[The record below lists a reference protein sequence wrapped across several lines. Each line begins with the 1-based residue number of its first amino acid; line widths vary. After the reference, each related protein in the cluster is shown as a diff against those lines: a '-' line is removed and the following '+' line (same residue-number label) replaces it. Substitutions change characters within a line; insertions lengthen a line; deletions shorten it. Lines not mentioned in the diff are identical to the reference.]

1 MRGRYAYADRA
12 TRVGLW
18 LARTTVRL
26 ACLVAVAAA
35 WLATVARAVAA
46 LAADTVQ
53 DLIAG
58 STRVMDP
65 PPDPERERDEPPPG
79 VIDGDVLAVHDTHPQ
94 ERSRP

>member
-1 MRGRYAYADRA
+1 MRGRYGYADRA

-26 ACLVAVAAA
+26 ACLVAIAATWLAAA
-35 WLATVARAVAA
+35 ARAVAA

-53 DLIAG
+53 DLIAS

-65 PPDPERERDEPPPG
+65 SREQERDEPPPG